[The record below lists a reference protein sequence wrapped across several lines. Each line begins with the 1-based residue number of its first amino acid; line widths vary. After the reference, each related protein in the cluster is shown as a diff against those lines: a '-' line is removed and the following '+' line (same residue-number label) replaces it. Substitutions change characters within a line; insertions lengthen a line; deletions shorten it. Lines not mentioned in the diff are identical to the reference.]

1 MTGPLSLV
9 VICTAIVA
17 AIIGGPW
24 ALVYIPV
31 YVLVTLPGWP
41 IGRALF
47 GRHPGAWVT
56 GALVGYGLTSVAFWA
71 VLALDVPSAASF
83 FLAWAIV
90 TTSTWTLVRRRD
102 ALVVLSAWSARDA
115 RALILLLLLV
125 PAVFVMPYK
134 NLGARD
140 AEGNQYYRAYFTADF
155 IWHTALTA
163 ELMKY
168 DMPPINPYLG
178 DRSIQYY
185 WTYFLVPAVVAQEGP
200 SGLEDV
206 ELVLKA
212 NALLSG
218 VLFVGAL
225 ILATW
230 SASRSTT
237 GTVIAILLGVLAVST
252 EGVYMMWHLAVER
265 GRSLTFLRY
274 YNIDAISAWRFN
286 GLRVDSLV
294 RSMWYNPHHS
304 MAAGL
309 GLLAMPVAGA
319 AGVEAPIGAIVVAG
333 LALALCTTINPL
345 IGGLFSLIYGG
356 VILVDAFRARRLR
369 PVFNHA
375 SAALLVGLAV
385 AWCIGN
391 EMVEGAENVV
401 QYGFDG
407 LARNSPIAT
416 LAISLGVIL
425 IPALL
430 ALWPPSKLLRPA
442 WPSVAGLVTG
452 LLVFYFVRISRD
464 AAYMGFRGGQLLQVA
479 MPGLAAVFF
488 ARLMSWNRA
497 VCAGVAAILIAA
509 GTPTTLIDTFNAQD
523 IGNHYM
529 GPGFK
534 WTITLTREEQ
544 DAYRWLRTQTE
555 PNAIVAMDPVAHGR
569 ETWSQLPTFAW
580 RRVAAAKPIS
590 LMAVP
595 DYELRTQLAHTMYAD
610 PSPERAARIAREL
623 GIAYVFIGP
632 DEVRANP
639 RQGIAKF
646 DRRPDLFRPVFSNAR
661 TRVYEVGRP

>member
-1 MTGPLSLV
+1 MSLV

-24 ALVYIPV
+24 ALLYIPL
-31 YVLVTLPGWP
+31 YVLATLPGWP
-41 IGRALF
+41 LGRALF
-47 GRHPGAWVT
+47 GRHPGAWVA
-56 GALVGYGLTSVAFWA
+56 GALMGYGLTAVAFWA
-71 VLALDVPSAASF
+71 VLALHIPSVASF
-83 FLAWAIV
+83 VLAWAIV
-90 TTSTWTLVRRRD
+90 STATWALVRRRD
-102 ALVVLSAWSARDA
+102 ALVVLPAWSRRDA

-140 AEGNQYYRAYFTADF
+140 AEGNRYYRAYFTADF

-200 SGLEDV
+200 AGLEDV
-206 ELVLKA
+206 ELVLKV

-237 GTVIAILLGVLAVST
+237 GTVIAVLLGVLAVSA
-252 EGVYMMWHLAVER
+252 EGLYMMWHLAVER

-304 MAAGL
+304 MAAAL
-309 GLLAMPVAGA
+309 GLLALPVAGA
-319 AGVEAPIGAIVVAG
+319 AGVEAPVAAVAVGG
-333 LALALCTTINPL
+333 LALALCTTMNPL
-345 IGGLFSLIYGG
+345 IGGLFSLIYGA
-356 VILVDAFRARRLR
+356 VILADALRARRLR
-369 PVFNHA
+369 PVVNHA
-375 SAALLVGLAV
+375 GAALLVAIAV
-385 AWCIGN
+385 VWCIGN
-391 EMVEGAENVV
+391 EMVEGAANVV
-401 QYGFDG
+401 MYGFGG
-407 LARNSPIAT
+407 LAANSPVAT

-425 IPALL
+425 IPALP
-430 ALWPPSKLLRPA
+430 ALWPPAKVPRLA
-442 WPSVAGLVTG
+442 WPSVAGLFIG

-464 AAYMGFRGGQLLQVA
+464 AAYMGFRGGQLLQVT
-479 MPGLAAVFF
+479 MPGLAAIFF
-488 ARLMSWNRA
+488 ARLFTWNRA
-497 VCAGVAAILIAA
+497 LGAGLAAMLIVV
-509 GTPTTLIDTFNAQD
+509 GLPTTAIDTFNAQD
-523 IGNHYM
+523 IANREM
-529 GPGFK
+529 GPGFR
-534 WTITLTREEQ
+534 WTIVLTPEEQ
-544 DAYRWLRTQTE
+544 DAYRWLRTQT
-555 PNAIVAMDPVAHGR
+555 PQKSIIIMDPVAHGR

-595 DYELRTQLAHTMYAD
+595 DYELRTRLAHAAYAD
-610 PSPERAARIAREL
+610 PSPDAAARTAREL
-623 GIAYVFIGP
+623 GTTYIFIGP
-632 DEVRANP
+632 DEERINP
-639 RQGIAKF
+639 PEALAKF
-646 DRRPDLFRPVFSNAR
+646 DKRPDLFRLVFSNSR
-661 TRVYEVGRP
+661 TRIYEIVQH